1 MMFEQNEKRR
11 KDRVFLKNKKKMLG
25 AMLAAVMLVAG
36 LIAGCGSDEQ
46 KQQANGVAVKAMQVT
61 THDVPLRYTYAGQ
74 VTARDEVKVQ
84 SRVGGVLVEKMV
96 EGGATVKKG
105 QPLFRIDSRQYEAAL
120 YNAKANLADAE
131 ARLANAQLD
140 TQRYAELVEQNAI
153 SKQQYDTQKSIE
165 SQYRAS
171 VAAMRALVERAQDD
185 LEDTVVVSPVNGR
198 MDLSDVAV
206 GTLVTAGGTTLATVS
221 SVDPVFVQFT
231 MSENEYLRLAQQN
244 QGALPKDWGSEISL
258 VLSNGMKYAGYGHL
272 AQVDRGIGQTTG
284 ALSLKAEFKNPQQ
297 VLIPGMFAR
306 VTIADGVR
314 QGALL
319 IPQRAVQQVLEKT
332 FVTTVGEDNKAV
344 SKEITLG
351 DKVGSYW
358 IVESGLEPTDVVV
371 VEGLTKLQ
379 DGLDLMVT
387 MATPEE
393 LKLTFDEE

>member
-1 MMFEQNEKRR
+1 M
-11 KDRVFLKNKKKMLG
+11 FLKNKKKMLG

-258 VLSNGMKYAGYGHL
+258 VLSNGMKYAAYGHL

>member
-1 MMFEQNEKRR
+1 M
-11 KDRVFLKNKKKMLG
+11 FLKNKKKMLG
-25 AMLAAVMLVAG
+25 VLMAAVMMIAG
-36 LIAGCGSDEQ
+36 LVAGCGSDDQ
-46 KQQANGVAVKAMQVT
+46 KQQARGVAVKAMQVT

-96 EGGATVKKG
+96 EGGATVRKG
-105 QPLFRIDSRQYEAAL
+105 QPLFRIDARQYEAAL

-131 ARLANAQLD
+131 ARLANAKLD
-140 TQRYAELVEQNAI
+140 TQRYAELVAQNAI

-165 SQYRAS
+165 SQYAAS
-171 VAAMRALVERAQDD
+171 VAAMRALVDRAQDD
-185 LEDTVVVSPVNGR
+185 LDDTVVVSPVNGR

-231 MSENEYLRLAQQN
+231 MSETEYLRLAQRN
-244 QGALPKDWGSEISL
+244 RGALPKDWGSEVSL
-258 VLSNGMKYAGYGHL
+258 VLSDGQKYASVGHL
-272 AQVDRGIGQTTG
+272 AQVDHGIGQTTG
-284 ALSLKAEFKNPQQ
+284 TLSLKAQFPNRSQM
-297 VLIPGMFAR
+297 LIPGMFGR

-314 QGALL
+314 EGALL

-344 SKEITLG
+344 SKEIVLG

-358 IVESGLEPTDVVV
+358 VVESGLTADDIIV

-379 DGLDLMVT
+379 DGMDLNVT

-393 LKLTFDEE
+393 LKLSFDAE

>member
-1 MMFEQNEKRR
+1 
-11 KDRVFLKNKKKMLG
+11 MLG

>member
-1 MMFEQNEKRR
+1 M
-11 KDRVFLKNKKKMLG
+11 FLKNKKKMLG

-46 KQQANGVAVKAMQVT
+46 KQQAKGVAVKAMQVT

>member
-1 MMFEQNEKRR
+1 M
-11 KDRVFLKNKKKMLG
+11 FLKNKKKMLG

>member
-1 MMFEQNEKRR
+1 ML
-11 KDRVFLKNKKKMLG
+11 LKNKKKMLG

-46 KQQANGVAVKAMQVT
+46 KQQAKGVAVKAMQVT

>member
-1 MMFEQNEKRR
+1 
-11 KDRVFLKNKKKMLG
+11 MLG

-46 KQQANGVAVKAMQVT
+46 KQQAKGVAVKAMQVT

>member
-1 MMFEQNEKRR
+1 M
-11 KDRVFLKNKKKMLG
+11 FLKNKKKMLG
-25 AMLAAVMLVAG
+25 VLMAAVMMIAG
-36 LIAGCGSDEQ
+36 LVAGCGSDDQ
-46 KQQANGVAVKAMQVT
+46 KQQARGVAVKAMQVT

-96 EGGATVKKG
+96 EGGATVRKG
-105 QPLFRIDSRQYEAAL
+105 QPLFRIDARQYEAAL

-131 ARLANAQLD
+131 ARLANAKLD
-140 TQRYAELVEQNAI
+140 TQRYAELVAQNAI

-165 SQYRAS
+165 SQYAAS
-171 VAAMRALVERAQDD
+171 VAAMRALVDRAQDD
-185 LEDTVVVSPVNGR
+185 LDDTVVVSPVNGR

-231 MSENEYLRLAQQN
+231 MSETEYLRLAQRN
-244 QGALPKDWGSEISL
+244 QGALPKDWGSEVSL
-258 VLSNGMKYAGYGHL
+258 VLSDGQKYASVGHL

-284 ALSLKAEFKNPQQ
+284 TLSLKAQFPNRSQM
-297 VLIPGMFAR
+297 LIPGMFGR

-314 QGALL
+314 EGALL

-344 SKEITLG
+344 SKEIVLG

-358 IVESGLEPTDVVV
+358 VVESGLTADDIIV

-379 DGLDLMVT
+379 DGMDLNVT

-393 LKLTFDEE
+393 LKLSFDAE

>member
-1 MMFEQNEKRR
+1 M
-11 KDRVFLKNKKKMLG
+11 FLKNKKRMLG
-25 AMLAAVMLVAG
+25 VLMAAVMMIAG
-36 LIAGCGSDEQ
+36 LAAGCGSDEQ
-46 KQQANGVAVKAMQVT
+46 KPQAQGIAVKAMQVT
-61 THDVPLRYTYAGQ
+61 TRDVPLRYTYAGQ
-74 VTARDEVKVQ
+74 VAARDEVKVQ

-96 EGGATVKKG
+96 EGGATVRKG
-105 QPLFRIDSRQYEAAL
+105 QPLFRIDTRQYEAAL

-131 ARLANAQLD
+131 ARLANAKLD

-165 SQYRAS
+165 SQYAAS

-185 LEDTVVVSPVNGR
+185 LDDTLVVSPVNGR
-198 MDLSDVAV
+198 MDLSDIAV

-221 SVDPVFVQFT
+221 SVDPVYVQFT
-231 MSENEYLRLAQQN
+231 MSETEYLRLAQNN
-244 QGALPKDWGSEISL
+244 QGALPKDWGSEVSL
-258 VLSNGMKYAGYGHL
+258 VLSNGMKYANVGHL

-284 ALSLKAEFKNPQQ
+284 TLSLKAQFPNKQQ

-306 VTIADGVR
+306 VTIADGMR
-314 QGALL
+314 EGAML

-332 FVTTVGEDNKAV
+332 FVTTVGEENKAV

-358 IVESGLEPTDVVV
+358 IVESGLTADDIIV

-379 DGLDLMVT
+379 DGMNLNVT

-393 LKLTFDEE
+393 LKLTFDVE

>member
-1 MMFEQNEKRR
+1 M
-11 KDRVFLKNKKKMLG
+11 FLKNKKKMLG

-46 KQQANGVAVKAMQVT
+46 KQQAKGVAVKAMQVT

-74 VTARDEVKVQ
+74 GTARDEVKVQ

>member
-1 MMFEQNEKRR
+1 MMFEWNEK
-11 KDRVFLKNKKKMLG
+11 KEENRVFWKNKKKMLG
-25 AMLAAVMLVAG
+25 AMLAVVVMIASVV
-36 LIAGCGSDEQ
+36 AGCGSDEQ
-46 KQQANGVAVKAMQVT
+46 KQQARGVAVKAMQVT

-96 EGGATVKKG
+96 SGGDTVYKG

-120 YNAKANLADAE
+120 YNAQANLADAE

-140 TQRYAELVEQNAI
+140 TARYAELVEQNAI

-165 SQYRAS
+165 SQYQAS

-185 LEDTVVVSPVNGR
+185 LEDTVVVSPVDGR
-198 MDLSDVAV
+198 MDLSDIAV

-244 QGALPKDWGSEISL
+244 QGALPKDWGSEVSL
-258 VLSNGMKYAGYGHL
+258 VLSNGMKYASYGHL

-284 ALSLKAEFKNPQQ
+284 ALSLKAQFPNKDQ

-332 FVTTVGEDNKAV
+332 FVTTVGEGNKAV

-358 IVESGLEPTDVVV
+358 IVENGLETTDVVV

-393 LKLTFDEE
+393 LKLTFDVE

>member
-1 MMFEQNEKRR
+1 M
-11 KDRVFLKNKKKMLG
+11 FLKNKKKMLG

-140 TQRYAELVEQNAI
+140 TERYAELVEQNAI

>member
-1 MMFEQNEKRR
+1 M
-11 KDRVFLKNKKKMLG
+11 FLKNKKKMLG

-46 KQQANGVAVKAMQVT
+46 KQQAKGVAVKAMQVT

-297 VLIPGMFAR
+297 VRIPGMFAR

>member
-1 MMFEQNEKRR
+1 M
-11 KDRVFLKNKKKMLG
+11 FLKNRKKMLG
-25 AMLAAVMLVAG
+25 AALAAVMMIAAVV
-36 LIAGCGSDEQ
+36 AGCGSDGQ

-61 THDVPLRYTYAGQ
+61 TRDVPIRYTYSGQ

-96 EGGATVKKG
+96 EGGATVYAG

-131 ARLANAQLD
+131 ARLANAHLD
-140 TQRYAELVEQNAI
+140 TQRYAELVAQNAI
-153 SKQQYDTQKSIE
+153 SQQQYDTQLSVE
-165 SQYRAS
+165 QQYAAS
-171 VAAMRALVERAQDD
+171 VAAMRALVDKAQDD
-185 LEDTVVVSPVNGR
+185 LDDTIVVSPVNGR
-198 MDLSDVAV
+198 MDLSDLAV
-206 GTLVTAGGTTLATVS
+206 GSLVTAGSTTLATVS

-231 MSENEYLRLAQQN
+231 MSEAEYLRLAQRN
-244 QGALPKDWGSEISL
+244 QGALPSEWGSEVSL
-258 VLSNGMKYAGYGHL
+258 ILSNGMKYTGVGHI

-284 ALSLKAEFKNPQQ
+284 SLSLKAQFANAQQ

-306 VTIADGVR
+306 VTIQDGMR
-314 QGALL
+314 NGALL

-332 FVTTVGEDNKAV
+332 FVTIVGADNKAV
-344 SKEITLG
+344 SREITLG

-358 IVESGLEPTDVVV
+358 IVESGLTTDDVVV

-379 DGLDLMVT
+379 DGLALAVT

-393 LKLTFDEE
+393 LKLTFDGE

>member
-1 MMFEQNEKRR
+1 MKKRR

>member
-1 MMFEQNEKRR
+1 MFW
-11 KDRVFLKNKKKMLG
+11 KNKKKMLG
-25 AMLAAVMLVAG
+25 AMLAAVAMVTAVV
-36 LIAGCGSDEQ
+36 AGCGSDAQ
-46 KQQANGVAVKAMQVT
+46 KQQARGVAVKAMQVA

-74 VTARDEVKVQ
+74 VVARDEVKVQ

-96 EGGATVKKG
+96 AGGDTVYEG

-120 YNAKANLADAE
+120 YNAQANLADAE

-165 SQYRAS
+165 SQYAAS

-198 MDLSDVAV
+198 MDLSDIAV

-258 VLSNGMKYAGYGHL
+258 VLSNGMKYTGYGHL
-272 AQVDRGIGQTTG
+272 AQVDRGIGHTTG
-284 ALSLKAEFKNPQQ
+284 ALSLKAEFPNAQQ

-306 VTIADGVR
+306 VTIADGMR
-314 QGALL
+314 EGAIL

-332 FVTTVGEDNKAV
+332 FVTTVGEGNKAV

-358 IVESGLEPTDVVV
+358 IVENGLTTEDVVV

-379 DGLDLMVT
+379 DGLDLIVT

-393 LKLTFDEE
+393 LKLTFDVE

>member
-1 MMFEQNEKRR
+1 M
-11 KDRVFLKNKKKMLG
+11 FLKNKKKMLG

-46 KQQANGVAVKAMQVT
+46 KQQAKGVAVKAMQVT

-272 AQVDRGIGQTTG
+272 APVDRGIGQTTG

>member
-1 MMFEQNEKRR
+1 M
-11 KDRVFLKNKKKMLG
+11 FLKNKKKMLG
-25 AMLAAVMLVAG
+25 VLMAAVMMITGLV
-36 LIAGCGSDEQ
+36 AGCGSDDQ
-46 KQQANGVAVKAMQVT
+46 KQQARGVAVKAMQVT

-96 EGGATVKKG
+96 EGGATVRKG
-105 QPLFRIDSRQYEAAL
+105 QPLFRIDARQYEAAL

-131 ARLANAQLD
+131 ARLANAKLD
-140 TQRYAELVEQNAI
+140 TQRYAELVAQNAI

-165 SQYRAS
+165 SQYAAS
-171 VAAMRALVERAQDD
+171 VAAMRALVDRAQDD
-185 LEDTVVVSPVNGR
+185 LDDTVVVSPVNGR

-231 MSENEYLRLAQQN
+231 MSETEYLRLAQRN
-244 QGALPKDWGSEISL
+244 RGALPKDWGSEVSL
-258 VLSNGMKYAGYGHL
+258 VLSDGQKYASVGHL

-284 ALSLKAEFKNPQQ
+284 TLSLKAQFPNKSQM
-297 VLIPGMFAR
+297 LIPGMFGR

-314 QGALL
+314 EGALL

-344 SKEITLG
+344 SKEIVLG

-358 IVESGLEPTDVVV
+358 VVESGLTADDIIV

-379 DGLDLMVT
+379 DGMDLNVT

-393 LKLTFDEE
+393 LKLSFDAE